1 MGFKNAG
8 FPKFGFNPIGFKQS
22 IGGFASLVKAAG
34 GVLYLDA
41 RKADGSGPL
50 TGNDSPF
57 VDLANKIGK
66 NLVGSIEQGDIGI
79 SGQEITSSVY
89 VRPVDYIEVLSSTQY
104 KLSSS
109 KGTANC
115 RVAYYDSDKI
125 FISVESNGVDDLN
138 TPSNCKFVRFRTPS
152 TDLNVGIQLEKGSVA
167 TSYEPHT
174 RNDGSLTNFA
184 GTGTSGWQVTPN
196 VLRFDGVDDFVA
208 FADTASLDITNAP
221 LAIGVTIKANSQDE
235 YIVSRNLSGTTTD
248 HQYGFLTQTNAIRFI
263 IGGTSKQEVLPQSG
277 YINIVGCWDGENM
290 TLYINGTLIGL
301 PVPKTGPITSK
312 PNTQVGARSSSV
324 DGLSKTAFF
333 GGDIATVTIYT
344 GSDIKKILKAEAKIS
359 AEYLALN
366 P

>member
-1 MGFKNAG
+1 MGLKNYLMSRKDGNNDRYKMFIGQNIIKQLKDAG
-8 FPKFGFNPIGFKQS
+8 
-22 IGGFASLVKAAG
+22 A
-34 GVLYLDA
+34 VLALLSN
-41 RKADGSGPL
+41 KADGSGPL
-50 TGNDSPF
+50 AGNDSPF

-152 TDLNVGIQLEKGSVA
+152 TDLNVDIQLEKGSVA

-184 GTGTSGWQVTPN
+184 GTGTSGWQATPN

-221 LAIGVTIKANSQDE
+221 LAIGVTFKNP
-235 YIVSRNLSGTTTD
+235 TD
-248 HQYGFLTQTNAIRFI
+248 DGGFTCAKSISAAGDTQYGLLNRVGRTIEFYVTGVPYAVFAVDSANYVNVIFYWDGVNVTSYENGVQKNQTTL
-263 IGGTSKQEVLPQSG
+263 GGTLTS
-277 YINIVGCWDGENM
+277 Y
-290 TLYINGTLIGL
+290 GTLKLCKRG
-301 PVPKTGPITSK
+301 TSHLAADIC
-312 PNTQVGARSSSV
+312 TQ
-324 DGLSKTAFF
+324 
-333 GGDIATVTIYT
+333 TIYT
-344 GSDIKKILKAEAKIS
+344 GSDINKILAAEAKIS

>member
-22 IGGFASLVKAAG
+22 IGGFASLVKDAG

-41 RKADGSGPL
+41 RKANGSGPL
-50 TGNDSPF
+50 AGNDSPF

-152 TDLNVGIQLEKGSVA
+152 TDLNVDIQLEKGSVA

-184 GTGTSGWQVTPN
+184 GTGTSGWQATPN

-221 LAIGVTIKANSQDE
+221 LAIGVTFKNVVDQVG
-235 YIVSRNLSGTTTD
+235 YILAKNQTD
-248 HQYGFLTQTNAIRFI
+248 ATDVQYGILCRTGRTVEFYKNGSSISQFAYNNDNYTNVVFYWD
-263 IGGTSKQEVLPQSG
+263 G
-277 YINIVGCWDGENM
+277 INITGYEN
-290 TLYINGTLIGL
+290 GL
-301 PVPKTGPITSK
+301 PKNQQANGD
-312 PNTQVGARSSSV
+312 ALLSSGVLRLGKRQDS
-324 DGLSKTAFF
+324 GILN
-333 GGDIATVTIYT
+333 GNIATVTIYT
-344 GSDIKKILKAEAKIS
+344 SSDINKILKAEAKIS